1 MMNPNL
7 HQQPVALDRND
18 HRGLKLDLP
27 IKDLSFTARLNGLF
41 VPVTEFS
48 DVCREYPIVFV
59 RTGADAQGTP
69 EFAPIAMLG
78 MTQNDNLYLG
88 ADQRWRADYV
98 PVMLR
103 TYPFCIG
110 RLDDQKFAICLDMA
124 WPGVG
129 KDKGLPLFT
138 PEGEATELTS
148 SAIQQLEKLEADIQR
163 TRAVCAT
170 LHKLGALKSMRFDAT
185 TAAGRKHSVDG
196 FFSVDVDVMQ
206 NLPDNTVGELH
217 RNGLL
222 GMVQL
227 HWASMNGMRRL
238 VQWQT
243 ERLEAAAAA
252 PAASTAAH

>member
-27 IKDLSFTARLNGLF
+27 IKDLSFTAQLNGLF

-243 ERLEAAAAA
+243 ERLEAAPAAA
-252 PAASTAAH
+252 AGGTTAH